1 MRVGLAQ
8 YGATHDKAAN
18 LARALE
24 VAALAR
30 HSGVDLLVFPEMFM
44 YRHPEGSEA
53 APADA
58 AEPLDGPFA
67 TAVAQAAVERRLHL
81 VMGLAERAPGEVY
94 RAYNT
99 AVLISPS
106 GERLGVYRKVH
117 LYDAFN
123 GRESERFIPGD
134 APPPVVDTT
143 LGRIGLQICYDLR
156 FPEWSRLLALAGA
169 EVMVV
174 PTSWVAG
181 PMKEEHWVTL
191 VRARAVENT
200 CWVIAAGQVARDR
213 IGRSLVVDPMGAVVA
228 DGGEEPGLVLAEVDL
243 ERVRRVREKNPSLY
257 HRRPD
262 LYGDLAA
269 RQAPRAPA
277 GAPAAGV
284 PAAGSREGS

>member
-1 MRVGLAQ
+1 MWVGLAQ
-8 YGATHDKAAN
+8 YGATRDKAAN

-24 VAALAR
+24 VAVQAGR
-30 HSGVDLLVFPEMFM
+30 SSVDLLVFPEMFM
-44 YRHPEGSEA
+44 YRHPDGSEA
-53 APADA
+53 APAEA
-58 AEPLDGPFA
+58 AEPLDGPFV
-67 TAVAQAAVERRLHL
+67 TSAARAAAEHRLHL
-81 VMGLAERAPGEVY
+81 VMGVAERVPGEAY

-106 GERLGVYRKVH
+106 GERLGIYRKVH

-123 GRESERFIPGD
+123 GRESERFTPGD
-134 APPPVVDTT
+134 APPPVIDTA

-169 EVMVV
+169 EIMVV

-191 VRARAVENT
+191 VRARAIENT
-200 CWVIAAGQVARDR
+200 CWVVAAGQVGQDR
-213 IGRSLVVDPMGAVVA
+213 IGRSLAVDPMGAVVA

-262 LYGDLAA
+262 LYGDLVAGP
-269 RQAPRAPA
+269 APWAPARAP
-277 GAPAAGV
+277 GAGV
-284 PAAGSREGS
+284 AAAGSREGS